1 MNRYEAYLA
10 KPGEHEAVAALWRE
24 GMSDSRIQDVVDK
37 RLAWFYET
45 NPLGPAKTWFVK
57 DTQAEELIGC
67 ASVYPRRVRVG
78 DRVVTAGVMADF
90 LVSKKHRIAGPAL
103 QLQRTLA
110 EQSAEA
116 GFEFI
121 YGYPNNLAWPIFKRI
136 GYQAVA
142 QSVMWVKPLRTGYK
156 LGELT
161 DSRLEPYVGPRL
173 REKLVPPAARI
184 GSLVGDRVLQANDLR
199 LSMGKLRGV
208 TCDVQAS
215 ADSSFDAL
223 EFASA
228 ALCDVSGARDAA
240 YLNWRYSE
248 HPTQRYHFF
257 RMIDTVS
264 GGLRGFVVFR
274 EEEDKVFLLDAVWD
288 GPPAQGEAL
297 LLAFARR
304 MHEENKVS
312 ICIYYAGTPS
322 VVEILPKLLFFRR
335 AGERNLIAYVPKER
349 DDRFRERVLNENSW
363 AMYDGELDI

>member
-10 KPGEHEAVAALWRE
+10 TPGETRAVTALWRE
-24 GMSDSRIQDVVDK
+24 GMSDSRIQDVIEK

-57 DTQAEELIGC
+57 DTQANELIGC

-78 DRVVTAGVMADF
+78 DRVVIAGVMADF

-136 GYQAVA
+136 GYGAVA
-142 QSVMWVKPLRTGYK
+142 HSVMWVKPLRTGYK

-184 GSLVGDRVLQANDLR
+184 GSLVGDRVLQINDLR
-199 LSMGKLRGV
+199 LSVGKLRGIS
-208 TCDVQAS
+208 CDLQAR
-215 ADSSFDAL
+215 ADESFDAL

-228 ALCDVSGARDAA
+228 ALCDVSGARDSA
-240 YLNWRYSE
+240 YLNWRYAD
-248 HPTQRYHFF
+248 HPTQSYRFF
-257 RMIDTVS
+257 RMRNTSS
-264 GGLRGFVVFR
+264 GELRGFIVFR
-274 EEEDKVFLLDAVWD
+274 EEDGKVFLLDAVWD

-297 LLAFARR
+297 VMAFARF
-304 MHEENKVS
+304 MHDSGKDS

-349 DDRFRERVLNENSW
+349 DGAFRRRVLSESSW

>member
-10 KPGEHEAVAALWRE
+10 RDGEHESVVTLWRE
-24 GMSDSRIQDVVDK
+24 GMSDSKIQDVIDK
-37 RLAWFYET
+37 RLRWFYRT

-57 DTQAEELIGC
+57 DTQSNELIGC

-78 DRVVTAGVMADF
+78 TSIVTAGVMADF

-173 REKLVPPAARI
+173 REKLVPPAARL
-184 GSLVGDRVLQANDLR
+184 GSLVGDRLLQANDLR
-199 LSMGKLRGV
+199 LSLGKLRAV
-208 TCDVQAS
+208 KCDIQAR
-215 ADSSFDAL
+215 ADAAFDPL

-240 YLNWRYSE
+240 YLNWRYAE
-248 HPTQRYHFF
+248 HPTQEYGFF
-257 RMIDTVS
+257 RMMDTTS
-264 GGLRGFVVFR
+264 GAMRGFVIFR
-274 EEEDKVFLLDAVWD
+274 EEGDKCFLLDAVWD

-304 MHEENKVS
+304 MYEDGKVS
-312 ICIYYAGTPS
+312 ICIYYAGATS

-335 AGERNLIAYVPKER
+335 AGERNLIAYVPKQR
-349 DDRFRERVLNENSW
+349 DDAFRQRVLNEQSW

>member
-10 KPGEHEAVAALWRE
+10 PPEEQQSVANLWRE
-24 GMSDSRIQDVVDK
+24 GMSDSRIQAVIEK
-37 RLAWFYET
+37 RLAWFYAT
-45 NPLGPAKTWFVK
+45 NPVGPAKTWFVK
-57 DTQAEELIGC
+57 DTQADELIGC

-78 DRVVTAGVMADF
+78 DRTVTAGVMSDF

-110 EQSAEA
+110 EQSADA

-136 GYQAVA
+136 GYEAVA

-184 GSLVGDRVLQANDLR
+184 GSLIGDRVLQANDLR
-199 LSMGKLRGV
+199 LAAGKLRGV
-208 TCDVQAS
+208 TCDIHQR
-215 ADSSFDAL
+215 ADASFDAL
-223 EFASA
+223 EFASSG
-228 ALCDVSGARDAA
+228 LCDVSGARDSA
-240 YLNWRYSE
+240 YLNWRYAD
-248 HPTQRYHFF
+248 HPTQSYRFF
-257 RMIDTVS
+257 RMVDTVS
-264 GGLRGFVVFR
+264 GALRGFVVFR

-288 GPPAQGEAL
+288 GPPEGGEAL
-297 LLAFARR
+297 ILAFAKR
-304 MHEENKVS
+304 MHEEGKVS
-312 ICIYYAGTPS
+312 VCIYYAGTSS

-335 AGERNLIAYVPKER
+335 AGERNLIAYVPKQR
-349 DDRFRERVLNENSW
+349 DESFRKRVLSETSW